1 MIAAIVA
8 TNATSTSTKLLAI
21 VSSDPLV
28 ASGAALAVGCTCLM
42 MYFASS
48 LTRVEKGKKVALRAL
63 KAVASASKAMAYADG
78 KIDAKERALLLA
90 IVHRLG
96 GSAAAEAE
104 NLALIDA
111 LPVLTP
117 AELAAAV
124 PSQRARELMM
134 ILLIHMALVDEKM
147 DKRESDL
154 CET

>member
-1 MIAAIVA
+1 M
-8 TNATSTSTKLLAI
+8 
-21 VSSDPLV
+21 
-28 ASGAALAVGCTCLM
+28 
-42 MYFASS
+42 
-48 LTRVEKGKKVALRAL
+48 
-63 KAVASASKAMAYADG
+63 
-78 KIDAKERALLLA
+78 LA

-134 ILLIHMALVDEKM
+134 ILLVHMALVDEKM

-154 CET
+154 CETYSHALNIHPNSYKDMLRSVRMLQKSAKHDASLKKQGSLSRMEILEQTGEFLPALDEF

>member
-1 MIAAIVA
+1 
-8 TNATSTSTKLLAI
+8 
-21 VSSDPLV
+21 
-28 ASGAALAVGCTCLM
+28 
-42 MYFASS
+42 
-48 LTRVEKGKKVALRAL
+48 
-63 KAVASASKAMAYADG
+63 MAYDDG

-124 PSQRARELMM
+124 PSQRAR
-134 ILLIHMALVDEKM
+134 A
-147 DKRESDL
+147 R
-154 CET
+154 